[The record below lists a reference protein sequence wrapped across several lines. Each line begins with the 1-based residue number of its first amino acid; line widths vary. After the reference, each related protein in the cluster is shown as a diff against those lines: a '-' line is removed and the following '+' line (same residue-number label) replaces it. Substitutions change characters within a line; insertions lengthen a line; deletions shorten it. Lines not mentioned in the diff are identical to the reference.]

1 MSPRALEGFTSRA
14 RARSPGR
21 TPAHARTMQL
31 LDRKL
36 RLISSVKAEQE
47 AATQGNI
54 DPDQVRQC
62 RPGAAGCC

>member
-1 MSPRALEGFTSRA
+1 M
-14 RARSPGR
+14 
-21 TPAHARTMQL
+21 PAQARTMQL

>member
-1 MSPRALEGFTSRA
+1 
-14 RARSPGR
+14 
-21 TPAHARTMQL
+21 MQL

-54 DPDQVRQC
+54 DPDQVRKC
-62 RPGAAGCC
+62 RRVPLGAAEYPEYARELC